1 MSPATVDA
9 SHVPR
14 HEIRVVL
21 LLGLLACLSVPASA
35 SAGDLDQQ
43 QALAPGARGIT
54 STQSGAQ
61 TFTAG
66 RTGLLDQ
73 VDLNLAKGG
82 SPVNLTVELRDVAA
96 GVPGDQVLATAS
108 VPASGVPLTAAHAF
122 VAIPFPVPGSV
133 TAGTQ
138 YAIVAYT
145 AASGV
150 NYYYWWDGG
159 PPSPYA
165 GGVEFLALSS
175 PPVAPWTSQA
185 AIDFAFKTYVAPPG
199 SSASGPGAT
208 GQRAAALHRCKKRH
222 SHRARKR
229 CRRRANRLPV

>member
-1 MSPATVDA
+1 M
-9 SHVPR
+9 
-14 HEIRVVL
+14 
-21 LLGLLACLSVPASA
+21 GLLACLSVPASA

-43 QALAPGARGIT
+43 QTLAPGARGIV

-82 SPVNLTVELRDVAA
+82 SPGNLTVELRDVAA
-96 GVPGDQVLATAS
+96 GVPGAQVLAAAS

-145 AASGV
+145 AASGSDF
-150 NYYYWWDGG
+150 YYWWDGG

-165 GGVEFLALSS
+165 GGMEFVPVSS
-175 PPVAPWTSQA
+175 PPVAPWNPFPTL
-185 AIDFAFKTYVAPPG
+185 DFAFKTYVAPPG
-199 SSASGPGAT
+199 SSASVPGAT
-208 GQRAAALHRCKKRH
+208 GQRAAALHGCKKKH
-222 SHRARKR
+222 SRRARRR

>member
-1 MSPATVDA
+1 MG
-9 SHVPR
+9 
-14 HEIRVVL
+14 I
-21 LLGLLACLSVPASA
+21 LACLSVPASA

-43 QALAPGARGIT
+43 QTLAPGARGIT

-82 SPVNLTVELRDVAA
+82 SPGNLTVELRDVAA
-96 GVPGDQVLATAS
+96 GVPGTQVLAAAS
-108 VPASGVPLTAAHAF
+108 VPASSVPLTAAHAF
-122 VAIPFPVPGSV
+122 VSIPFAVPPSV
-133 TAGTQ
+133 TAGSQ

-145 AASGV
+145 AASGPD
-150 NYYYWWDGG
+150 YYYWWDGG

-165 GGVEFLALSS
+165 GGMEFLALSS
-175 PPVAPWTSQA
+175 PPVAPWTPQTT
-185 AIDFAFKTYVAPPG
+185 IDFAFKTYVAAPG
-199 SSASGPGAT
+199 STASVPGAT
-208 GQRAAALHRCKKRH
+208 GQRAAALHRCKKKH
-222 SHRARKR
+222 SRRARRR

>member
-1 MSPATVDA
+1 MGV
-9 SHVPR
+9 
-14 HEIRVVL
+14 
-21 LLGLLACLSVPASA
+21 LACLSVPTSA

-43 QALAPGARGIT
+43 QTLAPGARGID

-66 RTGLLDQ
+66 RSGLLDQ

-96 GVPGDQVLATAS
+96 GVPGTQVLAAAS
-108 VPASGVPLTAAHAF
+108 VPASSVPLTAAHAF
-122 VAIPFPVPGSV
+122 VSIPFAVPPSV
-133 TAGTQ
+133 TAGSQ
-138 YAIVAYT
+138 YAIVAYA
-145 AASGV
+145 AASSG

-165 GGVEFLALSS
+165 GGMEFLAN
-175 PPVAPWTSQA
+175 PPVAPWAPQTT
-185 AIDFAFKTYVAPPG
+185 IDFAFKTYVAPPG
-199 SSASGPGAT
+199 SAASVPGAT
-208 GQRAAALHRCKKRH
+208 GQRAAALHSCKKKH
-222 SHRARKR
+222 SRRARRR

>member
-1 MSPATVDA
+1 V
-9 SHVPR
+9 
-14 HEIRVVL
+14 
-21 LLGLLACLSVPASA
+21 GLLACLSVPAGA

-43 QALAPGARGIT
+43 QTLANGARGIV

-73 VDLNLAKGG
+73 VDLDLAKGG

-96 GVPGDQVLATAS
+96 GTPGTQVLAAAS
-108 VPASGVPLTAAHAF
+108 VPASSVPLTAAHGF
-122 VAIPFPVPGSV
+122 VSIPFAVPASV

-138 YAIVAYT
+138 YAIVAY
-145 AASGV
+145 ASGSGG

-165 GGVEFLALSS
+165 GGMEFVPLSS
-175 PPVAPWTSQA
+175 PPVAPWNPQA
-185 AIDFAFKTYVAPPG
+185 AIDFAFKTYVGPPVTAVQPP
-199 SSASGPGAT
+199 ASTT
-208 GQRAAALHRCKKRH
+208 GLQAAALKKCKKKH
-222 SHRARKR
+222 SRRARRR

>member
-1 MSPATVDA
+1 
-9 SHVPR
+9 
-14 HEIRVVL
+14 L
-21 LLGLLACLSVPASA
+21 LVGLLACLTVPASA
-35 SAGDLDQQ
+35 AAGDLDQQ
-43 QALAPGARGIT
+43 QILGPGARGIT

-82 SPVNLTVELRDVAA
+82 SPVDLTVELRDVAA
-96 GVPGDQVLATAS
+96 GEPGTQVLAAAS
-108 VPASGVPLTAAHAF
+108 VPASSVPLTAAHAF
-122 VAIPFPVPGSV
+122 VSIPFAVPASV

-165 GGVEFLALSS
+165 GGVEFLAPTS
-175 PPVAPWTSQA
+175 PPVAPWTPQA
-185 AIDFAFKTYVAPPG
+185 TIDFAFKTYVAPPVTPP
-199 SSASGPGAT
+199 ASTPAT
-208 GQRAAALHRCKKRH
+208 GLRAAALHKCKKKPTKQKR
-222 SHRARKR
+222 RK
-229 CRRRANRLPV
+229 CRRRANKLPV